1 MTNSDVI
8 TAILDA
14 IKDPELP
21 AVSIVELGMVRGV
34 RHSEQGIDVQI
45 TPTYSACPAIAMIE
59 EEIRSTLISHG
70 YPNVTVTQVYAPPWT
85 SEWISP
91 EGRRKLKEYGIAPP
105 QQIEAENM
113 TIVPFPKRRTVPC
126 PLCNS
131 SNTTR
136 TSEFGSTGCKA
147 LHYCNACQQ
156 PFEYFKEI

>member
-1 MTNSDVI
+1 MTTSDAI
-8 TAILDA
+8 TTILDS

-34 RHSEQGIDVQI
+34 QCTDKGVNVQI

-59 EEIRSTLISHG
+59 EEIKRTLRTHG
-70 YPNVTVTQVYAPPWT
+70 YTDVVVTQVYAPPWT
-85 SEWISP
+85 SDWITD

-105 QQIEAENM
+105 QHLGSENVSF
-113 TIVPFPKRRTVPC
+113 VPFPKRRTVSC

-147 LHYCNACQQ
+147 LHYCNACKQ